1 MSVSDILIHIDD
13 DLGEQERKSLEESM
27 REITGVV
34 APRFNSGKEYL
45 LLVAFNPEV
54 TTTAALL
61 ARVESHGYNAQL
73 VGA

>member
-27 REITGVV
+27 REIAGVV
-34 APRFNSGKEYL
+34 APRFNSGKEHL

-54 TTTAALL
+54 TNSAALL
-61 ARVESHGYNAQL
+61 ARVQSHGYNAQL